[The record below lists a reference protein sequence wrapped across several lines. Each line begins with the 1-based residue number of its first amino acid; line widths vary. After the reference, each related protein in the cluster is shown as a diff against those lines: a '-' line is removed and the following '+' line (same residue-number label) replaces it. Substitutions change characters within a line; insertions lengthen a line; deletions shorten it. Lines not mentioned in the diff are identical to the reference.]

1 MKITHI
7 INSDIRG
14 GAPRAALGICNALRD
29 LGEDSR
35 MLVQRKFGDNDSVAS
50 VSDGFVRQQMTNAR
64 MLADIIQMKLY
75 TREDK
80 GRFSFGTIGTDIS
93 RHPLIRSSDVIH
105 LHWINEGY
113 ISLKGLEYIALL
125 NKPVVWTLHDMW
137 TFTGGCHYSAG
148 CKKYQK
154 TCHECPFLKTP
165 SENDFSAKL
174 QNRKRKLIGRLNPYV
189 VTCSRWLGEE
199 ARKSYIMSDL
209 RITSIPNAIN
219 TGVYKPS
226 DKTAA
231 RKKLNLPLE
240 KTLILFTALNAS
252 EERKG
257 FPQLKE
263 TLKILIDRYPA
274 IKDSAEL
281 MVLGTSDPGTLS
293 DLPVRVNPLGRLYG
307 DELIAACYNAAD
319 IFVAPS
325 LEDNLPNTVMEA
337 LACGVPAAAFNIGGM
352 PDMIEHNSNGFLA
365 SPYSASD
372 LAGGIYS
379 IVSDRQRLTSFAANA
394 REKVLNSFT
403 PEAVASRYL
412 ELYKSLVV

>member
-14 GAPRAALGICNALRD
+14 GAPRAALGISNALRQQ
-29 LGEDSR
+29 GEDSR

-50 VSDGFVRQQMTNAR
+50 VSDGFVRRQMTNAR

-75 TREDK
+75 TREEK
-80 GRFSFGTIGTDIS
+80 GRFSFGTIGTDIT
-93 RHPLIRSSDVIH
+93 RHPIIASTDIIH

-113 ISLKGLEYIALL
+113 ISLNGLEHIAQL

-137 TFTGGCHYSAG
+137 TFTGGCHYTAG
-148 CKKYQK
+148 CKKYQER
-154 TCHECPFLKTP
+154 CHNCPFLKSP
-165 SENDFSAKL
+165 SDNDFSTRL
-174 QNRKRKLIGRLNPYV
+174 QNRKRELIGRLNPYI

-199 ARKSYIMSDL
+199 ARRSYIMKDL

-219 TGVYKPS
+219 TGVYRPS

-240 KTLILFTALNAS
+240 KILILFTALNAS

-263 TLKILIDRYPA
+263 TLKLLIDRYPV

-281 MVLGTSDPGTLS
+281 MVLGTSDSGTLS

-307 DELIAACYNAAD
+307 DELIATCYNAAD

-352 PDMIEHNSNGFLA
+352 PDMIENNSNGYLA
-365 SPYSASD
+365 PAYSASE
-372 LAGGIYS
+372 LADGIYS
-379 IVSDRQRLTSFAANA
+379 IVTDRHKLTSFGANA
-394 REKVLNSFT
+394 REKVMNSFT
-403 PEAVASRYL
+403 PGIVASRYL
-412 ELYKSLVV
+412 ELYKSLLI